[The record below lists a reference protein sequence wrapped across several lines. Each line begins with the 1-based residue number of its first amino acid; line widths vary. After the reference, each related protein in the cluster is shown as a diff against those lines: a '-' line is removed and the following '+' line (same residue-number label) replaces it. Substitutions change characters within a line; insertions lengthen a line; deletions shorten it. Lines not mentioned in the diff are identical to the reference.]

1 MNQDEK
7 DRETLKRAQDLYKAA
22 DKSGYPG
29 DWELAAVMF
38 EKCGH
43 YDDAR
48 VCREMAAA
56 CEVES

>member
-1 MNQDEK
+1 MNTEEK
-7 DRETLKRAQDLYKAA
+7 EREYLKKAKELYKAA
-22 DKSGYPG
+22 DKSGYAG

-48 VCREMAAA
+48 ICREMAAA
-56 CEVES
+56 VRVEA